1 MLFNLLATCYLK
13 LSYFV
18 LRVKN
23 ITLYNYVIVFYIF
36 FWFSNDLILTGKLYI
51 LDLYNIIYYY
61 TYIFF

>member
-1 MLFNLLATCYLK
+1 MYLATCYFK

-23 ITLYNYVIVFYIF
+23 ITLYDYVIVFYIF
-36 FWFSNDLILTGKLYI
+36 FWFSNDLILIGKLYI